1 MDTLLAVAGAWPMP
15 APLLEGLKPV
25 CTMKIQN
32 LSVAQKIWVMLTV
45 VIAALLCLGGVL
57 IYALGKND
65 ENIRQ
70 QVIDYDQRIR
80 LAEKWSG
87 ITELAVSSVTA
98 AAQSSEPD
106 MIKMLVERTQTE
118 ANRASEVQRELEA
131 RLSSEEGR
139 AQLARIQDTRTK
151 VLSLN
156 KQLAD
161 LRGAGDT
168 EQANRVMKQ
177 EFLPAVDVYR
187 QTQQDMVKLQET
199 LRDRIVTD
207 GNALRQQA
215 LWIAAGVTALV
226 LLLALGLSRGM
237 IRQVTLPL
245 DRAVALTRRIADG
258 DLTVEAH
265 DERKDELG
273 LLLRSLSEM
282 SHKLRAVVGEVRSG
296 VESVSAASS
305 QIATG
310 NQDLSARTEQTAANL
325 EETAASMEELTSTVT
340 QSSETARQANQL
352 AGMAAQAAERGGSVV
367 QQVVHSMQ
375 QITDSSRR
383 ISDIIGV
390 IDGIA
395 FQTNILALN
404 AAVEAARAGEQGRG
418 FAVVA
423 GEVRSLAGRSAEAA
437 KEIKALITTSV
448 SNVESGSQQVEQAGQ
463 SMQEIVQSVRR
474 VTDLIGEITAA
485 STEQRDGIGQV
496 NQAVSNLDQM
506 TQQNAAL
513 VEESTAAATAMRE
526 QAQRLEQVVAVFNV
540 GQDSQVR
547 SVAARPAAA
556 APVAVAAPRAQAPAA
571 RPAAV
576 AAPKAKPAAAAA
588 PALRKTPA
596 LAPDKAP
603 GAAVPTAAPAQP
615 GKTAAAGADDD
626 WEMF

>member
-1 MDTLLAVAGAWPMP
+1 MSVLNMRVSHKMWATIVALLVVVLSVGGFLQFKANALLGQTVATVERYEANISAALRWQGAVLKSLEAATAGIATSEPHVE
-15 APLLEGLKPV
+15 ALFNQRVADGR
-25 CTMKIQN
+25 TMSAESRKVVEQN
-32 LSVAQKIWVMLTV
+32 L
-45 VIAALLCLGGVL
+45 
-57 IYALGKND
+57 
-65 ENIRQ
+65 
-70 QVIDYDQRIR
+70 
-80 LAEKWSG
+80 
-87 ITELAVSSVTA
+87 
-98 AAQSSEPD
+98 
-106 MIKMLVERTQTE
+106 QTE
-118 ANRASEVQRELEA
+118 ADRQGMAKVIEQADRVAAVIQQVDSVRQSESFSARADFA
-131 RLSSEEGR
+131 RQEYLPAAEKY
-139 AQLARIQDTRTK
+139 AA
-151 VLSLN
+151 SLN
-156 KQLAD
+156 DFVALQERQRD
-161 LRGAGDT
+161 AGIA
-168 EQANRVMKQ
+168 QANAAQK
-177 EFLPAVDVYR
+177 
-187 QTQQDMVKLQET
+187 T
-199 LRDRIVTD
+199 LVTT
-207 GNALRQQA
+207 GMATVVVL
-215 LWIAAGVTALV
+215 ALV
-226 LLLALGLSRGM
+226 LLLATRKIIQTISQPLEHAV
-237 IRQVTLPL
+237 QV
-245 DRAVALTRRIADG
+245 AESIGNG
-258 DLTVEAH
+258 DLTVQAKVDRS
-265 DERKDELG
+265 DEFG
-273 LLLRSLSEM
+273 HLLNALDRMAVRLRT
-282 SHKLRAVVGEVRSG
+282 VVGDVRSG

-305 QIATG
+305 QIAIG

-352 AGMAAQAAERGGSVV
+352 AGTAVQAAERGGAVV

-496 NQAVSNLDQM
+496 NQAVGNLDQM

-540 GQDSQVR
+540 GQEGMVR
-547 SVAARPAAA
+547 STS
-556 APVAVAAPRAQAPAA
+556 AVAAPRMAPAPVA
-571 RPAAV
+571 APRAAAVAAPRPAAV
-576 AAPKAKPAAAAA
+576 ASPKTTPAVAAGAA
-588 PALRKTPA
+588 PAL
-596 LAPDKAP
+596 
-603 GAAVPTAAPAQP
+603 APAPVAKTDGGALRRP
-615 GKTAAAGADDD
+615 GVAHATTADDGD
-626 WEMF
+626 WESF

>member
-1 MDTLLAVAGAWPMP
+1 
-15 APLLEGLKPV
+15 
-25 CTMKIQN
+25 MKIQN

-57 IYALGKND
+57 VYALGKND

-207 GNALRQQA
+207 GNTLRQQA

-423 GEVRSLAGRSAEAA
+423 GEVRS
-437 KEIKALITTSV
+437 
-448 SNVESGSQQVEQAGQ
+448 
-463 SMQEIVQSVRR
+463 
-474 VTDLIGEITAA
+474 
-485 STEQRDGIGQV
+485 
-496 NQAVSNLDQM
+496 
-506 TQQNAAL
+506 
-513 VEESTAAATAMRE
+513 
-526 QAQRLEQVVAVFNV
+526 
-540 GQDSQVR
+540 
-547 SVAARPAAA
+547 
-556 APVAVAAPRAQAPAA
+556 
-571 RPAAV
+571 
-576 AAPKAKPAAAAA
+576 
-588 PALRKTPA
+588 
-596 LAPDKAP
+596 
-603 GAAVPTAAPAQP
+603 
-615 GKTAAAGADDD
+615 
-626 WEMF
+626 

>member
-1 MDTLLAVAGAWPMP
+1 
-15 APLLEGLKPV
+15 
-25 CTMKIQN
+25 MKIQN

-207 GNALRQQA
+207 GNTLRQQA

-340 QSSETARQANQL
+340 QSSE
-352 AGMAAQAAERGGSVV
+352 
-367 QQVVHSMQ
+367 
-375 QITDSSRR
+375 
-383 ISDIIGV
+383 
-390 IDGIA
+390 
-395 FQTNILALN
+395 
-404 AAVEAARAGEQGRG
+404 
-418 FAVVA
+418 
-423 GEVRSLAGRSAEAA
+423 
-437 KEIKALITTSV
+437 
-448 SNVESGSQQVEQAGQ
+448 
-463 SMQEIVQSVRR
+463 
-474 VTDLIGEITAA
+474 
-485 STEQRDGIGQV
+485 
-496 NQAVSNLDQM
+496 
-506 TQQNAAL
+506 
-513 VEESTAAATAMRE
+513 
-526 QAQRLEQVVAVFNV
+526 
-540 GQDSQVR
+540 
-547 SVAARPAAA
+547 
-556 APVAVAAPRAQAPAA
+556 
-571 RPAAV
+571 
-576 AAPKAKPAAAAA
+576 
-588 PALRKTPA
+588 
-596 LAPDKAP
+596 
-603 GAAVPTAAPAQP
+603 
-615 GKTAAAGADDD
+615 
-626 WEMF
+626 

>member
-1 MDTLLAVAGAWPMP
+1 MP

-57 IYALGKND
+57 VYALGKND

-207 GNALRQQA
+207 GNTLRQQA

-437 KEIKALITTSV
+437 KEIKALITASV

-474 VTDLIGEITAA
+474 VSDLIGEITAA
-485 STEQRDGIGQV
+485 SLEQRDGIGQV
-496 NQAVSNLDQM
+496 NSAIGNLDQM

-540 GQDSQVR
+540 GQESLGR
-547 SVAARPAAA
+547 SAAAPRLAPAPTAAPRKAPAPVAKPVSGGVAAPRKTLAPASSPAAA
-556 APVAVAAPRAQAPAA
+556 A
-571 RPAAV
+571 
-576 AAPKAKPAAAAA
+576 AKPAAALPSKPQTVAA
-588 PALRKTPA
+588 T
-596 LAPDKAP
+596 
-603 GAAVPTAAPAQP
+603 T
-615 GKTAAAGADDD
+615 ADDD
-626 WEMF
+626 WETF